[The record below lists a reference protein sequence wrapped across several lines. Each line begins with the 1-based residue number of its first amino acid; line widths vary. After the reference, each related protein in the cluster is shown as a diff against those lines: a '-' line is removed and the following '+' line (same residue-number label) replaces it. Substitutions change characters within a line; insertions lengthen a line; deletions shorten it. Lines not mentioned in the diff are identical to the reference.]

1 MTGVYP
7 PTRYAWYVV
16 GVLTLA
22 NTSAFIDRQ
31 ILGLLVGPIRR
42 DLGISDA
49 QMGILYG
56 LAFALFYTVLGI
68 PLGRA
73 ADRVSRRAII
83 GFGIA
88 AWSIMT
94 VLCGM
99 ARTYDQL
106 LLARFGVAIGE
117 AALAAPALSLIADYF
132 VPDRRATALSV
143 YALGIYLGAGLA
155 NLVGGALLAR
165 LDGTA
170 TVVWPLL
177 GAMRPWQQ
185 VFVVVGLPGLVVALL
200 MATVRE
206 PIRHETGQRE
216 ERAFTVAEV
225 GEYLGANARA
235 FFCHGMGYALFA
247 LVNFA
252 TAAWLPTHLI
262 RSYGWSAAQAGITLG
277 ALTSTIGVLGV
288 VVGGRVADVL
298 LARGYT
304 DAKLRVGII
313 AALGVDNEPATPVS
327 ANTRDGEGRGT
338 GRDLIVETQ
347 AKLLAGEMDLDG
359 ILARRLVTDGSDCF
373 DEASLLDTIRIEPQ
387 SVGVGQQAAIHPV
400 PGSDVRRLAAP
411 GGQSQ
416 QDHVGIARGREPIRQ
431 RRDRR
436 RQHRV
441 PRSSPRIRTGR
452 ARRWCARD
460 FPRSDAAAPE
470 NAAARETSPLPKR
483 RGSLGE
489 EGGA

>member
-1 MTGVYP
+1 VTPDDARGSATDAYP
-7 PTRYAWYVV
+7 RSRYAWYVV

-31 ILGLLVGPIRR
+31 ILGLLVGPVRR

-56 LAFALFYTVLGI
+56 LAFALFYTLLGI

-73 ADRVSRRAII
+73 ADRASRRAII
-83 GFGIA
+83 GVGIA
-88 AWSIMT
+88 AWSAMT

-99 ARTYDQL
+99 ARSYEQL

-132 VPDRRATALSV
+132 VPHRRATALSV
-143 YALGIYLGAGLA
+143 YTLGVYLGAGLA

-165 LDGTA
+165 FDGTA
-170 TVVWPLL
+170 AVVWPVL
-177 GAMRPWQQ
+177 GEMRPWQQ
-185 VFVVVGLPGLVVALL
+185 VFVVVGLPGLVIALL

-206 PIRHETGQRE
+206 PLRRETGQRE

-225 GEYLGANARA
+225 AQYLGANART
-235 FFCHGMGYALFA
+235 FFCHSMGYALFA

-277 ALTSTIGVLGV
+277 TLTSTIGVLGV

-313 AALGVDNEPATPVS
+313 AALGNLVCGAIYTLAPNAALSVGALVPYNFFASFAFGAATAAVQEVTPNRMRAQVGALYLSVVTLVGLGLGPSVVGVLTSAVYGRDTAVRDSLFWVTVVGLSAAAALLAAGLAPYRRSVVYRAQWRGGVS
-327 ANTRDGEGRGT
+327 ASE
-338 GRDLIVETQ
+338 
-347 AKLLAGEMDLDG
+347 
-359 ILARRLVTDGSDCF
+359 RR
-373 DEASLLDTIRIEPQ
+373 
-387 SVGVGQQAAIHPV
+387 
-400 PGSDVRRLAAP
+400 
-411 GGQSQ
+411 
-416 QDHVGIARGREPIRQ
+416 
-431 RRDRR
+431 
-436 RQHRV
+436 
-441 PRSSPRIRTGR
+441 
-452 ARRWCARD
+452 
-460 FPRSDAAAPE
+460 
-470 NAAARETSPLPKR
+470 
-483 RGSLGE
+483 
-489 EGGA
+489 